1 MIDRTAKIGKNACI
15 GPNVCIGANA
25 DIEDGVRMINSVVM
39 AESVIKSH
47 AFVSS
52 SIIGRKC
59 TIGRAYSAW
68 LSIFNFKFV
77 GKWVRIENTSV
88 IGEDVIVKDELY
100 LNGASV
106 LPHKSISSNVPEP
119 QIIM

>member
-39 AESVIKSH
+39 AESVIKSY

-59 TIGRAYSAW
+59 IIGWAYSV
-68 LSIFNFKFV
+68 LLVNHKFA

-106 LPHKSISSNVPEP
+106 LPHKSIASNVPEP